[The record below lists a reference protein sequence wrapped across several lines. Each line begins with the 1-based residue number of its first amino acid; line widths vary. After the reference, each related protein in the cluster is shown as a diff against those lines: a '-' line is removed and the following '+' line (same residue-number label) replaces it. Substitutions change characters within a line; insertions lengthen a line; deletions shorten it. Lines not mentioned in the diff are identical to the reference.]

1 MVMALI
7 EQGRICVL
15 RAGRN
20 AGKKVI
26 VIELDSKGN
35 ATVEGELVKRR
46 KVNQRH
52 LFPTA
57 AREEI
62 KRKEKADFQKAL
74 KEGI

>member
-1 MVMALI
+1 MALI
-7 EQGRICVL
+7 EEGRICVL

-26 VIELDSKGN
+26 VIELDSKGK
-35 ATVEGELVKRR
+35 ATVEGTVVKRR

-57 AREEI
+57 AKASVRGNSKEEI
-62 KRKEKADFQKAL
+62 QKAL